1 MTTGTHVYT
10 TNLKAAAALCTLGF
24 NFSNENPVTRIIRAD
39 GKEST
44 VFWFE
49 NLNDKGEKA
58 SSVLSGMTSGADALN
73 ESDPEN
79 IINYLRAFAA
89 NRDTLIDI
97 IRSTPRLIQIERN
110 GKKIAVYENAS
121 AETKAKIAAR
131 I

>member
-1 MTTGTHVYT
+1 
-10 TNLKAAAALCTLGF
+10 
-24 NFSNENPVTRIIRAD
+24 
-39 GKEST
+39 
-44 VFWFE
+44 
-49 NLNDKGEKA
+49 
-58 SSVLSGMTSGADALN
+58 MTSGGDALN

-97 IRSTPRLIQIERN
+97 IRSTPRLIEIERN

-121 AETKAKIAAR
+121 AETKAKIASR